1 MADERSDAMAAATR
15 DYEFHEE
22 LARHCANEQLL
33 STLRPLKRLMLRYEY
48 HYMSAEDFVNRSVDQ
63 HEDIIQALESGDREA
78 ASALVEGNFRDSLPG
93 ILDQL

>member
-1 MADERSDAMAAATR
+1 
-15 DYEFHEE
+15 
-22 LARHCANEQLL
+22 
-33 STLRPLKRLMLRYEY
+33 
-48 HYMSAEDFVNRSVDQ
+48 VNRSVDQ